1 MADLKCFDLFNSAPD
16 LTFFFFLK
24 GTVCFNVFPGL
35 D

>member
-1 MADLKCFDLFNSAPD
+1 MVDLKCFVFLNRAPD
-16 LTFFFFLK
+16 LTFFVFK